1 MDSFGQRFKSIRLSK
16 NLTQEQLI
24 NEFNEI
30 YGYAFTKGTI
40 SQYENNRRT
49 PSMTVIKKF
58 VEYFNVSIDYLLGND
73 LHVIKEFRKSYP
85 LYNDEKFIDAK
96 EIFRLIKSLSEEGTI
111 QIDRKM
117 LNKDQIRIL
126 VNGLDV
132 ILGLMDKESD
142 YN

>member
-1 MDSFGQRFKSIRLSK
+1 MDSFGDRFKSIRLSK

-73 LHVIKEFRKSYP
+73 LHVIKEIGKSYP
-85 LYNDEKFIDAK
+85 LYNDDKSIDIK
-96 EIFRLIKSLSEEGTI
+96 EIFNLIKNLSEEGTI
-111 QIDRKM
+111 EINRKVI
-117 LNKDQIRIL
+117 NKDQRIIL

-132 ILGLMDKESD
+132 ILGLMEKESD
-142 YN
+142 

>member
-1 MDSFGQRFKSIRLSK
+1 MDTFGDRFKGIRLSK
-16 NLTQEQLI
+16 DLTQEQLI

-73 LHVIKEFRKSYP
+73 LYVIKEIGKSYP
-85 LYNDEKFIDAK
+85 LYNDEKFIDVK
-96 EIFRLIKSLSEEGTI
+96 EVFNLIKSLSEEGTI
-111 QIDRKM
+111 EINRKVINM
-117 LNKDQIRIL
+117 DQKRIL
-126 VNGLDV
+126 ANGLDV
-132 ILGLMDKESD
+132 ILGLMVKESD
-142 YN
+142 

>member
-1 MDSFGQRFKSIRLSK
+1 MDSFGHRFKSIRLSK

-40 SQYENNRRT
+40 SQYENNRRV
-49 PSMTVIKKF
+49 PSMIVIKKF

-73 LHVIKEFRKSYP
+73 LHVIKEIGKSYP
-85 LYNDEKFIDAK
+85 LYNDEKFIDVK
-96 EIFRLIKSLSEEGTI
+96 EIFNLIKSLSKEGTI
-111 QIDRKM
+111 EIDRKVI
-117 LNKDQIRIL
+117 NKDQRRIL

-132 ILGLMDKESD
+132 ILGLMEKESD
-142 YN
+142 

>member
-1 MDSFGQRFKSIRLSK
+1 MDTFGDRFKSIRLSK

-49 PSMTVIKKF
+49 PSMSVIKKF

-73 LHVIKEFRKSYP
+73 LYVIKEIGKMYP
-85 LYNDEKFIDAK
+85 LYNDEKFVGVK
-96 EIFRLIKSLSEEGTI
+96 EIFNLIKSLSKEGTI
-111 QIDRKM
+111 EIHRKVI
-117 LNKDQIRIL
+117 NKDQRRIL

-132 ILGLMDKESD
+132 ILGLMEKESD
-142 YN
+142 